1 MSRYDD
7 GSGEPVELDEVS
19 CQRETE
25 KAIYCWYENEPAWI
39 PKSQL
44 HPDSEVRARGDVGV
58 LIIPAWLA
66 ADKGWRCME

>member
-1 MSRYDD
+1 MSDYNEDTC
-7 GSGEPVELDEVS
+7 PVELEGVC
-19 CQRETE
+19 CQFEREL
-25 KAIYCWYENEPAWI
+25 AIYCWYEDEPGWV

-66 ADKGWRCME
+66 AEKGWKYL